1 MKTFIFYLLMA
12 SLMCMVVQEAS
23 AGRFGGGRS
32 FGVQRSHS
40 SLFASKKTPSQSAAS
55 QRSTRPMWHG
65 VLGGL
70 LMGGLLTSLFMGHG
84 FGAGLLSWLA
94 IGFVAFFVINLIR
107 QKTQPA
113 YQSPPS
119 QFFNASQFN
128 KPNEA
133 FRAHTGGGYSA
144 YPAGFEEDV
153 FLRDAKKTFIRLQ
166 AAYDQKNRS
175 DLIDFTAPEVF
186 AEIEMQLN
194 ERGNGPN
201 ITQVLQLDAELLD
214 VSRQANSLMASV
226 RFTGSVKENNNPATA
241 LDEIWHFRQFASHQ
255 HWVVGGIQQDVILPK
270 N

>member
-1 MKTFIFYLLMA
+1 
-12 SLMCMVVQEAS
+12 MCMVVQEAS

-40 SLFASKKTPSQSAAS
+40 SLFASKKTPYQSVA

-70 LMGGLLTSLFMGHG
+70 LIGGLLTSLFMGHG

-94 IGFVAFFVINLIR
+94 IGFVVFFVINLIR

-113 YQSPPS
+113 YQSPSS
-119 QFFNASQFN
+119 QFFNATQFN
-128 KPNEA
+128 KPSEA
-133 FRAHTGGGYSA
+133 FNAHPGRSYSA
-144 YPAGFEEDV
+144 YPTGFEEDI

-194 ERGNGPN
+194 ERGNEPN
-201 ITQVLQLDAELLD
+201 ITQVLHLDAELLD

-226 RFTGSVKENNNPATA
+226 RFTGSVKENNNPASP

-255 HWVVGGIQQDVILPK
+255 NWVVGGIQQDVIRP
-270 N
+270 NN